1 MGKTITT
8 FLIDGKPQGVRYDTI
23 GGKVCLMY
31 VIPRSRLDILDEP
44 ERDELRKPAFYI
56 LLGENDNGMVKAYIG
71 ETEDFSER
79 VKEHN
84 KKKRFW
90 QKALVFISIAK
101 EGLMKTHV
109 KYLEHRAI
117 EEAKLANR
125 YDLSENSKS
134 SYTPNIPESQKSV
147 MDDFYEDM
155 KFLTAFLGCNIFNS
169 TELKTDN
176 NIHYFM
182 MSARGGDAKGYY
194 GDEGFTILKGSVM
207 AESETASYHAKDSR
221 RKFLDTHTIKKDGK
235 IVLAADYTT
244 QSPSTASKLVC
255 GRSSNGWR
263 EWKDVQGKTLDEV
276 YRKG

>member
-1 MGKTITT
+1 
-8 FLIDGKPQGVRYDTI
+8 
-23 GGKVCLMY
+23 MY
-31 VIPRSRLDILDEP
+31 VIPRSRLNILDEP

-56 LLGENDNGMVKAYIG
+56 QLGENDNGKVKAYIG

-84 KKKRFW
+84 KKKGFW

-101 EGLMKTHV
+101 EGMMKTDV

-117 EEAKLANR
+117 EEAKSANR

-134 SYTPNIPESQKSV
+134 SYTPNIAEYRKSV

-155 KFLTAFLGCNIFNS
+155 KFLTAFLGCDIFNS
-169 TELKTDN
+169 TDQGNSTS
-176 NIHYFM
+176 IHFFM
-182 MSARGGDAKGYY
+182 MNARGSKAKGYY
-194 GDEGFTILKGSVM
+194 GDEGFTILKGSIM
-207 AESETASYHAKDSR
+207 AERETESYHAKDSR
-221 RKFLDTHTIKKDGK
+221 RKLLDTHTIKKNGK
-235 IVLAADYTT
+235 VVLAADYTT
-244 QSPSTASKLVC
+244 QSPSNAACLVC

-263 EWKDVQGKTLDEV
+263 EWKDEQGKTLDEM